1 VEKWEEN
8 GVNSLFSLVFVY
20 QVKLLGEVAKPLRV
34 ITKNQSD
41 MNRYLPE
48 SDTRPSNS
56 MQPAGQAQLDWFFDM
71 TDEFG
76 LYIISRGAVNFPLLK
91 LDC

>member
-1 VEKWEEN
+1 M
-8 GVNSLFSLVFVY
+8 NSLFSLVFVY

-48 SDTRPSNS
+48 SDTSGLGQQQHAAGGPS
-56 MQPAGQAQLDWFFDM
+56 PAGLVF
-71 TDEFG
+71 
-76 LYIISRGAVNFPLLK
+76 
-91 LDC
+91 